1 VQTPRVASVA
11 EVTVVLLPAILVVT
25 AEQVIVKLPV
35 VLLYKET
42 ASPAAKID
50 AGTVMPAASGKNL
63 PTSAATSVPV
73 VELEGI
79 FK

>member
-1 VQTPRVASVA
+1 MYA
-11 EVTVVLLPAILVVT
+11 VT
-25 AEQVIVKLPV
+25 AEQVIVSVLA

-42 ASPAAKID
+42 TSPAAKID
-50 AGTVMPAASGKNL
+50 AGTVIPAASGRNL

-73 VELEGI
+73 VELDGM